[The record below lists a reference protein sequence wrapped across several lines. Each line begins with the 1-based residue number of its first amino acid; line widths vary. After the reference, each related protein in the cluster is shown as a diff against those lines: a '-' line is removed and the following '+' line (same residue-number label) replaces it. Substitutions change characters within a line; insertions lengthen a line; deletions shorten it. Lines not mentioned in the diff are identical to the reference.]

1 MEKHQNKSQ
10 LKPIEPVAEK
20 VAVEIIRVASDA
32 MEPQLRCGDVLFI
45 ERQPLSE
52 IIWGKPYA
60 ILKKNNDILIR
71 RIYKDTYD
79 TLQLVA
85 DNDDKY
91 PKEFILHEEV
101 ECILKIKL
109 VERQINEV
117 IETLYI

>member
-1 MEKHQNKSQ
+1 MGKHQNQSKIN
-10 LKPIEPVAEK
+10 PIEPIAK
-20 VAVEIIRVASDA
+20 KIAVEIIRVASDA

-71 RIYKDTYD
+71 RIYRDTYD

-85 DNDDKY
+85 DNNDKY

-109 VERQINEV
+109 VERQLTEV